1 MKENSDSES
10 NEENSN
16 YNNNNINN
24 KFSENF
30 SENNENNN
38 ENNSENNENNS
49 ENYENNNEN
58 NLISSKILQN
68 ECSYTTTT
76 INSINQ
82 LKNFNFSS
90 ALEGFKNS
98 LKIANELNDEYK
110 KNESLCNL
118 GIANFYLNKI
128 NESINY
134 LENSYKNIKTKCSNE
149 NFANDL
155 KSLNLLI
162 KTGVN
167 LILGYL
173 AIGNFNEI
181 SEILNEVLTLIERE
195 VSYHKQ
201 LKCVKMMIKIFF
213 HCESLIENE
222 EENENEEDENKDY
235 EKYKNIIKKLNVNFN
250 EFLKNKNYDEFIKC
264 LSEIKNEFEKLND
277 FTGILF
283 AIFNEQAFIY
293 VNEMNKDENSEKIN
307 DCKGI
312 LISLFT
318 GINKNDD
325 ENKIDDNLFEM
336 IFKNFKEK
344 IEKSFE
350 IYQKLFEFENKL
362 VTTLNNNNNVTPN
375 ISPRNS
381 KINNVKI
388 HINNNNVNNNFF
400 IKLLINYYIVHI
412 IPKIS
417 NNNNN
422 KNLLIE
428 QLKTTLNIIENSNEF
443 KNISIK
449 NLDNEIFENLFIL
462 FDNLLKIHIKFKK
475 KHYLNIYKHK
485 IFVIISTINVKK
497 IKDFY
502 DSFLVFIDKGEKII
516 KINFN
521 GNGFKEHFYRI
532 DINNDNFEIYKNSEN
547 KKKGKANQII
557 NMNEILKIVY
567 GFKTKN
573 LKKKYEN
580 LENNLNPELYLS
592 LVCTKRSY
600 DFYFKKEKKSI
611 SWFYGFQ
618 IYYKQSKRNYKV
630 SSTTKYVLSRLKIKM
645 AFIFDVKMKST
656 EKINFVNIFLQYFK
670 KNMNN
675 NK

>member
-10 NEENSN
+10 NENNN
-16 YNNNNINN
+16 YNNN
-24 KFSENF
+24 FSENF
-30 SENNENNN
+30 SENNSENNEINSENN
-38 ENNSENNENNS
+38 ENNSENNEN
-49 ENYENNNEN
+49 
-58 NLISSKILQN
+58 SSKILQN
-68 ECSYTTTT
+68 ECSYTKTT

-82 LKNFNFSS
+82 LKNYNFSS

-98 LKIANELNDEYK
+98 LKLANELNDEYK

-134 LENSYKNIKTKCSNE
+134 LENSYNNIKTKCSNE

-201 LKCVKMMIKIFF
+201 LKCVKTMIKIFF
-213 HCESLIENE
+213 HCESLIE
-222 EENENEEDENKDY
+222 ENNIENNDDDNNNKDY
-235 EKYKNIIKKLNVNFN
+235 EKYKNIINKLIKNFN

-283 AIFNEQAFIY
+283 AIFNEQSFIY
-293 VNEMNKDENSEKIN
+293 VNEINKDENSEKIN
-307 DCKGI
+307 DCKGV

-318 GINKNDD
+318 GINKNNNDD
-325 ENKIDDNLFEM
+325 DDNKIDDNLFEM
-336 IFKNFKEK
+336 ILKNFKEK

-350 IYQKLFEFENKL
+350 IYQKLFDFENKL
-362 VTTLNNNNNVTPN
+362 ITTLNNNNNLTPN

-381 KINNVKI
+381 KINNSKI
-388 HINNNNVNNNFF
+388 HVNNINNNNFF

-412 IPKIS
+412 IPKFS
-417 NNNNN
+417 NNNN
-422 KNLLIE
+422 KNLLID

-443 KNISIK
+443 KNLSIK

-502 DSFLVFIDKGEKII
+502 DSFLVVIDKGEKII

-532 DINNDNFEIYKNSEN
+532 DINEDNFEIYKNSEN

-557 NMNEILKIVY
+557 NMNDILKVVY

-573 LKKKYEN
+573 LKKNMKIWN
-580 LENNLNPELYLS
+580 
-592 LVCTKRSY
+592 
-600 DFYFKKEKKSI
+600 
-611 SWFYGFQ
+611 
-618 IYYKQSKRNYKV
+618 QS
-630 SSTTKYVLSRLKIKM
+630 
-645 AFIFDVKMKST
+645 
-656 EKINFVNIFLQYFK
+656 
-670 KNMNN
+670 
-675 NK
+675 